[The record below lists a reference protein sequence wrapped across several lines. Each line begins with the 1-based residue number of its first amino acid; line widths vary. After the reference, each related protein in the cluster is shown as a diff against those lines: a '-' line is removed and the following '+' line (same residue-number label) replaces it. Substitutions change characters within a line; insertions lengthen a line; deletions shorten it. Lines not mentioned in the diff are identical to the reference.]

1 MRWQY
6 VFKHWGCTLLLG
18 VILFILTAG
27 LGAEEAMVITL
38 MLPAVSLVF
47 SIPTLIIYI
56 VVFHWLKKYS
66 IMDTKWVKLILVTTT
81 ILGIGITICLF
92 DTAGVMR
99 PIMCYS
105 IAAIVSS

>member
-18 VILFILTAG
+18 VILFILTAV

-66 IMDTKWVKLILVTTT
+66 IMDTKWVKLILVTT
-81 ILGIGITICLF
+81 CN
-92 DTAGVMR
+92 R
-99 PIMCYS
+99 
-105 IAAIVSS
+105 